1 MERRA
6 IENRPHIPIP
16 PGCDPASIVLTFP
29 VAREHAGQRLDRFIQ
44 RQIPRLSRT
53 RANEIVRA
61 CAYEA
66 DGRKRRPSERVRYG
80 EVVLLVRP
88 PLPEPETPRT
98 FEVIYEDDDV
108 FVVDKPAGLPMH
120 PTATYHKN
128 TLTYLLRERYGKN
141 PPHICHR
148 LDRETSGIVVCAK
161 HRDAE
166 RTLKQAFEN
175 REVEKRYVAITRGA
189 LPADEGLV
197 DAPLGRA
204 TTGLHV
210 VMEVRPEGDGL
221 PAVTRYRVTA
231 RRDAP
236 SDGSG
241 DDEGA
246 SRTLVEL
253 EPETGRQHQLRVHL
267 AHLGHPIVGDKLYG
281 PHGVGAFIEYIDT
294 GMTPDL
300 RRRLGHD
307 RHALHAQDLFVAHPR
322 TGAPLALHAPMPADM
337 VALWDHDA
345 DAFGGED
352 PRAGAAAEG
361 LAAE

>member
-1 MERRA
+1 LALARGRERLEHRA

-16 PGCDPASIVLTFP
+16 PGCDPKSILLTFP

-53 RANEIVRA
+53 RANAIVRA

-88 PLPEPETPRT
+88 PLKEPETPQS

-128 TLTYLLRERYGKN
+128 TLTYLLRQRFG
-141 PPHICHR
+141 PDAPHICHR

-175 REVEKRYVAITRGA
+175 RNVEKRYVAIVRGA
-189 LPADEGLV
+189 LPEDQGLI
-197 DAPLGRA
+197 DRPMGRA
-204 TTGLHV
+204 TEGLHIL
-210 VMEVRPEGDGL
+210 MEIKPAGDGL
-221 PAVTRYRVTA
+221 PAVTHYEVTA
-231 RRDAP
+231 RRPDA
-236 SDGSG
+236 
-241 DDEGA
+241 
-246 SRTLVEL
+246 TLVAL
-253 EPETGRQHQLRVHL
+253 TPETGRQHQLRVHL
-267 AHLGHPIVGDKLYG
+267 AHLGYPIVGDKLYG
-281 PHGVGAFIEYIDT
+281 PEGVKAFMEYIDE
-294 GMTPDL
+294 GMTPAL
-300 RRRLGHD
+300 RRRLGHE
-307 RHALHAQDLFVAHPR
+307 RHALHAQDLVTTHPR
-322 TGAPLALHAPMPADM
+322 TGESLELHAPMPEDM
-337 VALWDHDA
+337 WALWHDGEA
-345 DAFGGED
+345 SAVVDAGD
-352 PRAGAAAEG
+352 PG

>member
-1 MERRA
+1 M
-6 IENRPHIPIP
+6 
-16 PGCDPASIVLTFP
+16 LTFP

-66 DGRKRRPSERVRYG
+66 GGRKRRPSERVRYG
-80 EVVLLVRP
+80 EIVLLVRP
-88 PLPEPETPRT
+88 PLKEPETPQS
-98 FEVIYEDDDV
+98 FEVIYEDEDV
-108 FVVDKPAGLPMH
+108 FVVDKPPGLPMH

-128 TLTYLLRERYGKN
+128 TLTYLLRERYGAR

-161 HRDAE
+161 NRDAE

-189 LPADEGLV
+189 LPGDEGLL

-210 VMEVRPEGDGL
+210 LMEVRPEGEGL
-221 PAVTRYRVTA
+221 PAVTRYRVA
-231 RRDAP
+231 DRREDA
-236 SDGSG
+236 
-241 DDEGA
+241 
-246 SRTLVEL
+246 TLVAL

-267 AHLGHPIVGDKLYG
+267 SHLGHPIYGDKLYG
-281 PHGVGAFIEYIDT
+281 PEGVGAFIEYIDG

-300 RRRLGHD
+300 LRRLGHD
-307 RHALHAQDLFVAHPR
+307 RHALHAQDLYVAHPR
-322 TGAPLALHAPMPADM
+322 TGEPLALHAPMPADM
-337 VALWDHDA
+337 WHLWRGEVAAVDA
-345 DAFGGED
+345 
-352 PRAGAAAEG
+352 G